1 MLDNYLL
8 AELVAFAH
16 TGTIAQAADHLGVS
30 QPAITRGLHKIEA
43 ELGVPLFIRQPN
55 KLTLNPTGEF
65 AAKQA
70 AKVLAANQALVTDI
84 QHFAQSQA
92 TITVGA
98 VAPGPLIVLRQI
110 TAFPVEIKPDFFTE
124 DQALMALQ
132 KGQVACVVTQKPIQN
147 PQVKAEF
154 LGTENL
160 LVNLNRFSPLAS
172 QKQVTFKQLAGLS
185 FIVIDQI
192 GVWAKLIKKAIP
204 DAKFIYQNQDNF
216 LAIVNNSIF
225 PFFTT
230 NLSHFDRQR
239 IIKLGDRVPIPIQD
253 QSAHMD
259 FYVNYLKVDAKR
271 VAPLIEAWRSRW
283 T

>member
-1 MLDNYLL
+1 M
-8 AELVAFAH
+8 
-16 TGTIAQAADHLGVS
+16 
-30 QPAITRGLHKIEA
+30 
-43 ELGVPLFIRQPN
+43 
-55 KLTLNPTGEF
+55 
-65 AAKQA
+65 
-70 AKVLAANQALVTDI
+70 
-84 QHFAQSQA
+84 
-92 TITVGA
+92 
-98 VAPGPLIVLRQI
+98 
-110 TAFPVEIKPDFFTE
+110 
-124 DQALMALQ
+124 
-132 KGQVACVVTQKPIQN
+132 
-147 PQVKAEF
+147 
-154 LGTENL
+154 
-160 LVNLNRFSPLAS
+160 
-172 QKQVTFKQLAGLS
+172 TFKQLAGLS